1 MGATNVS
8 TTQNSQDYEM
18 EVEQIIIDVFE
29 RSEMGGSSRN
39 RKAWWEGIGWETAK
53 INFGGSLET

>member
-18 EVEQIIIDVFE
+18 EVEQIIIAIFE

-39 RKAWWEGIGWETAK
+39 RKA
-53 INFGGSLET
+53 

>member
-8 TTQNSQDYEM
+8 TTQNSQDYKM

-29 RSEMGGSSRN
+29 RSEMGGPSRN
-39 RKAWWEGIGWETAK
+39 RKAW
-53 INFGGSLET
+53 